1 MRTRSSFSSRC
12 AAPPRAS
19 RAAFGNVDDTSFACI
34 IRVAPRIALRRSAKS
49 DADADTIYHGSEL
62 LATQTP
68 QPASHP
74 PCSDTAFC
82 LRSYGH
88 KLPVMA
94 LDISSDSRLI
104 ITGSADKNVKI
115 WGLDFGDCHKSIFAH
130 SDSIMTVGFV
140 PGTHYFFSAGK
151 DRMIKY
157 WDGDKFDQILTVPG
171 HHGEVCPRF
180 AACCLSRHDT
190 RLAVPA
196 CWIARIC
203 SRKTNQFFSTSA

>member
-1 MRTRSSFSSRC
+1 
-12 AAPPRAS
+12 
-19 RAAFGNVDDTSFACI
+19 
-34 IRVAPRIALRRSAKS
+34 
-49 DADADTIYHGSEL
+49 
-62 LATQTP
+62 
-68 QPASHP
+68 
-74 PCSDTAFC
+74 
-82 LRSYGH
+82 
-88 KLPVMA
+88 MA

-171 HHGEVCPRF
+171 HHGEACPPLQLVVSR
-180 AACCLSRHDT
+180 ATTHGWLCLLDCTHLFKEDQSVFLH
-190 RLAVPA
+190 
-196 CWIARIC
+196 
-203 SRKTNQFFSTSA
+203 FSLTLPMERRNFK